1 MMNLN
6 RERHQRAFVLLHE
19 LAERQLG
26 NGILASPSP
35 RVGETGE
42 GYPGKS
48 CTVEARV
55 VFVSRPERA
64 ITVSCFVNSARGAF
78 HKLCITLRIIEVDEC
93 KGLIRQ
99 NQSGSAV
106 DYVMDQ
112 HFALTQ
118 AVTER
123 LNLICCSQCEIV
135 VRQPNTGAFT
145 FTKFAE

>member
-1 MMNLN
+1 MMHLN
-6 RERHQRAFVLLHE
+6 GERHQRAFVLLQE
-19 LAERQLG
+19 LAERELG
-26 NGILASPSP
+26 NRVLASPSP
-35 RVGETGE
+35 RVRETGE
-42 GYPGKS
+42 GYPGES
-48 CTVEARV
+48 CAVDTRV
-55 VFVSRPERA
+55 VFVSRPECTIA
-64 ITVSCFVNSARGAF
+64 VSCFVNSARGGF
-78 HKLCITLRIIEVDEC
+78 HKVRITLRIIEVDERE
-93 KGLIRQ
+93 GLVRQ

-145 FTKFAE
+145 FTKFV